1 MELTSRDSFYPVA
14 GLLIGFLLSNFMT
27 IRCYFQK
34 CAENQ
39 YHLTRLLSNSTELL
53 AFVKKS
59 FALVTQN
66 IMNKIQLQA
75 NLQRL
80 WAFVEP
86 FKQQLL
92 TYSFHNLSL
101 QDYET
106 QYRAVFFIV
115 VLLVTYSYL
124 TMNKMTVIQQ
134 EQQEGLPVEE
144 KQEEKEKPKPKTGK
158 AKGRR
163 VRF

>member
-1 MELTSRDSFYPVA
+1 MN
-14 GLLIGFLLSNFMT
+14 LL
-27 IRCYFQK
+27 
-34 CAENQ
+34 
-39 YHLTRLLSNSTELL
+39 
-53 AFVKKS
+53 
-59 FALVTQN
+59 
-66 IMNKIQLQA
+66 
-75 NLQRL
+75 RL
-80 WAFVEP
+80 WTFVEP

-106 QYRAVFFIV
+106 QYRAVFFVV

-124 TMNKMTVIQQ
+124 TMNKMAKLEE
-134 EQQEGLPVEE
+134 EQTPTPSEVEN
-144 KQEEKEKPKPKTGK
+144 EKEKPKPKATGK

>member
-1 MELTSRDSFYPVA
+1 
-14 GLLIGFLLSNFMT
+14 
-27 IRCYFQK
+27 
-34 CAENQ
+34 
-39 YHLTRLLSNSTELL
+39 
-53 AFVKKS
+53 
-59 FALVTQN
+59 
-66 IMNKIQLQA
+66 MNKIQLQA